1 MVPNLAVAHP
11 LPRAQQKT
19 VMIFGPK
26 GGLGKTT
33 IAAHLVVA
41 SAKAGYSTL
50 GLDFDPQKTLARW
63 RSYRTDNPVAEKLA
77 DFDLAT
83 AQLKDWEDAWQ
94 HVADYDVTILDMPPS
109 VEGHEAAIFDL
120 AKAVD
125 LVLIPTGASRYD
137 WDIAIDWMALFK
149 TRCFKNV
156 RFLINKVPDF
166 RRKSFLRIHGLLS
179 RHGLILPIS
188 LPLRDDVFLSTDQGL
203 TTMDLVDAKG
213 SAEFEVLWNN
223 VYQELG
229 L

>member
-1 MVPNLAVAHP
+1 MPNLAVLQP
-11 LPRAQQKT
+11 LPQANRKT

-33 IAAHLVVA
+33 IAAHLLVA

-63 RSYRTDNPVAEKLA
+63 RSYRDDNPAAKALA
-77 DFDLAT
+77 AFDLAT
-83 AQLKDWEDAWQ
+83 AQIKDWEDAWK
-94 HVADYDVTILDMPPS
+94 HTADYDVTVLDMPPS
-109 VEGHEAAIFDL
+109 VDGHEAAIFDL

-125 LVLIPTGASRYD
+125 LVLIPTGTSRYD
-137 WDIAIDWMALFK
+137 WDIAIDWMSLFK
-149 TRCFKNV
+149 TRSFRNV

-166 RRKSFLRIHGLLS
+166 RRKSFLRIHSLLS
-179 RHGLILPIS
+179 RYGLLLPIA

-203 TTMDLVDAKG
+203 TTIDLVDAKG